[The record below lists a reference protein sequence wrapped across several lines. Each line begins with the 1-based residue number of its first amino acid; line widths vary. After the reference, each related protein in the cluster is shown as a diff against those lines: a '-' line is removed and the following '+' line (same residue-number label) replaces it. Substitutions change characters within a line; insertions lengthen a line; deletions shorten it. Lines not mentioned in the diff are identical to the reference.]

1 MHFHNKHHP
10 SATAIPPWNALPSLL
25 SSHSML
31 SLQDSCAGRF
41 NFAGYKSCFVSF
53 FTERL
58 DSSTHFFFKMIHKCS
73 VKRQISPINVFNLI
87 EENIFNCDRKFPPR
101 LHTRGESFPVLTY
114 YILDFRTLGQFK

>member
-31 SLQDSCAGRF
+31 SLQDSCAVGGF
-41 NFAGYKSCFVSF
+41 NFVGYKSCFVSF
-53 FTERL
+53 FTEWL
-58 DSSTHFFFKMIHKCS
+58 DSAHFFFKMIHKCG
-73 VKRQISPINVFNLI
+73 VKRQISLINVFNLR
-87 EENIFNCDRKFPPR
+87 EENILNCDRKFPPR
-101 LHTRGESFPVLTY
+101 LHIRGELFPVLTY